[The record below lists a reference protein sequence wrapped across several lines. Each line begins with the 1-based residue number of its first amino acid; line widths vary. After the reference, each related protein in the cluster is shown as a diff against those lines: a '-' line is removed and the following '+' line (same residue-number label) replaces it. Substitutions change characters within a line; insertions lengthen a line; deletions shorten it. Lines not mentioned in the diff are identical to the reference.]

1 MSSWLAASGHCNIVC
16 QGLFQFIGT
25 LGAIYV
31 AIVVG
36 FWILLFALLIISG
49 LIDDIRKDVR
59 ETIRWWRQR
68 WRSVRGPW
76 GWRWL

>member
-1 MSSWLAASGHCNIVC
+1 MTSWLSISGHCNIVC

-25 LGAIYV
+25 LGALYV
-31 AIVVG
+31 AIVIS
-36 FWILLFALLIISG
+36 FWALFLAYLIALGI
-49 LIDDIRKDVR
+49 IDDTRKEIR
-59 ETIRWWRQR
+59 EMIRWWRYR